1 MRILRILIVVWIYL
15 LISAMSYGAIEL
27 GEVVDK
33 LYADLD
39 GDLRQEVII
48 LRRAKLPLK
57 GERVEIWRSEQEQD
71 PAFASD
77 WKEVVEPKVLRMSAK
92 GELSLETVGNRVLV
106 KYIWRE
112 FGEGTGAGHEH
123 EQLIYYG
130 YVDKEFRKVF
140 EYNLK
145 DVRWNKHDDKIP
157 GSRKETKAS
166 VTFEDLDGD
175 GEPEIC
181 ISTIEKVQKSTR
193 DNQEVPQVEEVKTE
207 RKLHYYKWKKSRGFI
222 LMQEKR

>member
-1 MRILRILIVVWIYL
+1 MMRILRILIVVWIYL

-130 YVDKEFRKVF
+130 YVDKKGNWCIIEDNSTNGTYRYASGDE
-140 EYNLK
+140 EYKRQWNL
-145 DVRWNKHDDKIP
+145 R
-157 GSRKETKAS
+157 TKLS
-166 VTFEDLDGD
+166 YVYFHEL
-175 GEPEIC
+175 
-181 ISTIEKVQKSTR
+181 
-193 DNQEVPQVEEVKTE
+193 
-207 RKLHYYKWKKSRGFI
+207 
-222 LMQEKR
+222 